1 MFVWENDM
9 VPGVIDELLRRIA
22 EFHRNRP
29 VVPEFP
35 MVAEVLDALDKARS
49 PAQVEPR
56 QLPVLRHLDAVELS
70 GDTATDAV
78 LDEFLSLA
86 PALPWRQTA
95 GYLGVLSQD
104 FHDNYGYV
112 QLVGPDSI
120 VEHHS
125 VRVGIAVWGPHLHY
139 PSHHHEAEELY
150 HVLAGE
156 PLFSGSDG
164 VRRTTRPGDA
174 VHHAP
179 WQEHCQDFGATPTVL
194 LYCWTGAVVADA
206 VLSEGMPSE
215 SAMPQRQP

>member
-1 MFVWENDM
+1 M
-9 VPGVIDELLRRIA
+9 DELLQRIA
-22 EFHRNRP
+22 EFHRSRP
-29 VVPEFP
+29 VVPEYP
-35 MVAEVLDALDKARS
+35 MVAEVLDTLDEARS
-49 PAQVEPR
+49 PVQVEPR
-56 QLPVLRHLDAVELS
+56 QLPVLRLLDAVVLS
-70 GDTATDAV
+70 GDTAIDAV
-78 LDEFLSLA
+78 LEEFLSLA
-86 PALPWRQTA
+86 PVLPWRQTA
-95 GYLGVLSQD
+95 GYFGVLSQH

-139 PSHHHEAEELY
+139 PSHNHEAEELY

-156 PLFSGSDG
+156 PLFSGNDG
-164 VRRTTRPGDA
+164 VRRTSRPGDA
-174 VHHAP
+174 VHHTP

-206 VLSEGMPSE
+206 ALSEGTPSE